1 MAVSAPCGLNGRL
14 TDMRPEWSFDGHA
27 ASMVV
32 SAPCGLNGRLT
43 DMRPQW
49 LSEGHAA
56 AMAVKGTCGLNGRP
70 SAMRAEWSSQ
80 RHGIKRIEQFDS
92 KGILLGP
99 KGLVIVTEPRRGW
112 LGWWLSDLPAGL
124 YLI

>member
-1 MAVSAPCGLNGRL
+1 MA
-14 TDMRPEWSFDGHA
+14 
-27 ASMVV
+27 V

-92 KGILLGP
+92 KGILLG
-99 KGLVIVTEPRRGW
+99 W
-112 LGWWLSDLPAGL
+112 LGAYGSSL
-124 YLI
+124 YMWPPFPQLRTLTG